1 MSFIEISNVSKFWG
15 DVKAVEN
22 LNINVDEGE
31 FVVLLGP
38 SGCGKST
45 TLRLIAGLESVSSGE
60 ISIAGK
66 NINNLDPSLRNISM
80 VFQSYALFPHLNV
93 EENIIFGLKVRNVK
107 STDRKI
113 RLKKVAEKV
122 GLTNYLKRKPAE
134 LSGGQ
139 RQRVALARAI
149 ISDNK
154 ICLMDEP
161 LSNLD
166 AKLRNQMR
174 LEIRSLQK
182 DLNITLL
189 YVTHDQTEAMSMAD
203 KIVLLNEGEIVQQGN
218 PKILYE
224 KPDNIFTAKFL
235 GNPPMNLI
243 NIFVEKDENFISSM
257 DKKHFIDN
265 NFKNKT
271 YLGIRPEDIEISK
284 KGIKCLIN
292 DIDYQ
297 GADIVLSL
305 KLGNQ
310 EIFARLDSKKVDELD
325 KEVFINWN
333 GENLHFFDFESGERI
348 FEKS

>member
-93 EENIIFGLKVRNVK
+93 EENIVFGLKVRNVK

-218 PKILYE
+218 PKMLYE
-224 KPDNIFTAKFL
+224 KPENIFTAKFL

-243 NIFVEKDENFISSM
+243 NIFVEKDGNFISSM
-257 DKKHFIDN
+257 DEKHFIDN

-284 KGIKCLIN
+284 EGIKCLIN

-297 GADIVLSL
+297 GADIVLNL

-333 GENLHFFDFESGERI
+333 GENLHFFDFESGERV
-348 FEKS
+348 F

>member
-224 KPDNIFTAKFL
+224 KPDNVFTAKFL

>member
-93 EENIIFGLKVRNVK
+93 EENIVFGLKVRNVK

-224 KPDNIFTAKFL
+224 KPDNVFTAKFL

>member
-93 EENIIFGLKVRNVK
+93 EENIVFGLKVRNVK

-224 KPDNIFTAKFL
+224 KPDNVFTAKFL

-243 NIFVEKDENFISSM
+243 NIFVEKDGNFISSM
-257 DKKHFIDN
+257 DEKHFINN

-271 YLGIRPEDIEISK
+271 YLGIRPENIEISK

>member
-1 MSFIEISNVSKFWG
+1 
-15 DVKAVEN
+15 
-22 LNINVDEGE
+22 
-31 FVVLLGP
+31 
-38 SGCGKST
+38 
-45 TLRLIAGLESVSSGE
+45 
-60 ISIAGK
+60 
-66 NINNLDPSLRNISM
+66 M

-93 EENIIFGLKVRNVK
+93 EENIVFGLKVRNVK
-107 STDRKI
+107 SVERQS

-166 AKLRNQMR
+166 AKLRHQMR

-203 KIVLLNEGEIVQQGN
+203 KIVLLNEGEIVQQGK
-218 PKILYE
+218 PKMLYE
-224 KPDNIFTAKFL
+224 NPENTFTAKFL

-243 NIFVEKDENFISSM
+243 NLFAEGDEIFNSIMGEKYFT
-257 DKKHFIDN
+257 DKKLSN
-265 NFKNKT
+265 KN

-284 KGIKCLIN
+284 EGIKCIIN

-297 GADIVLSL
+297 GSDVVLSL
-305 KLGNQ
+305 QLGDQ
-310 EIFARLDSKKVDELD
+310 EIYARLDSKKSEDLD
-325 KEVFINWN
+325 KQVYISWDKK
-333 GENLHFFDFESGERI
+333 NLHFFDLESGERV
-348 FEKS
+348 FE

>member
-22 LNINVDEGE
+22 ININVDEGE

-93 EENIIFGLKVRNVK
+93 EENIVFGLKVRNVK
-107 STDRKI
+107 STDREI
-113 RLKKVAEKV
+113 RLNKVAEKV

-218 PKILYE
+218 PKMLY
-224 KPDNIFTAKFL
+224 
-235 GNPPMNLI
+235 
-243 NIFVEKDENFISSM
+243 
-257 DKKHFIDN
+257 
-265 NFKNKT
+265 
-271 YLGIRPEDIEISK
+271 
-284 KGIKCLIN
+284 
-292 DIDYQ
+292 
-297 GADIVLSL
+297 
-305 KLGNQ
+305 
-310 EIFARLDSKKVDELD
+310 
-325 KEVFINWN
+325 
-333 GENLHFFDFESGERI
+333 
-348 FEKS
+348 